1 MMASSGAGDG
11 RSVSSAAAGIG
22 IQSLAVHYPNTLR
35 CNEHLQKPNP
45 GLVQKVECQQVRWL
59 LPQQDV
65 RPNLDSYEREMAK
78 FAADPFGGG
87 AERHV
92 LVPGETTLDLEISAA
107 TEALSAAGLG
117 PGDIDLVLVSSFL
130 PNQIGLGNAALLA
143 RELGISAPAWNIESA
158 SSGGLVALQNA
169 AALIAAGQYEKILV
183 VVSCS
188 YSRVADEASL
198 LSWIMSDGAGAL
210 VVGRVPEGS
219 GFLGFNLVS
228 TAALNDT
235 LSVEPII
242 KSDNQISFQFKE
254 VAAGA
259 AEADPSIRDAAGPA
273 LRDCCEG
280 AARAA
285 GVSITDI
292 DFFVFSTQQA
302 WFPAFCARI
311 LGVDGS
317 RTVNTFSFYGNVGP
331 AVMTANLYHAVQSGK
346 IRDRD
351 LVLLLTVGV
360 ASTAGAIVMRW
371 GEVALGPPPPTSS
384 ELAYQ

>member
-1 MMASSGAGDG
+1 
-11 RSVSSAAAGIG
+11 V
-22 IQSLAVHYPNTLR
+22 LA
-35 CNEHLQKPNP
+35 
-45 GLVQKVECQQVRWL
+45 
-59 LPQQDV
+59 
-65 RPNLDSYEREMAK
+65 
-78 FAADPFGGG
+78 
-87 AERHV
+87 
-92 LVPGETTLDLEISAA
+92 PGETALDLEMSAA
-107 TEALSAAGLG
+107 TAALSAAGLT
-117 PGDIDLVLVSSFL
+117 PDDIDLVLVSSFL
-130 PNQIGLGNAALLA
+130 PNHIGLGNAAILA
-143 RELGISAPAWNIESA
+143 RELGMSAPAWNIESA
-158 SSGGLVALQNA
+158 SSGGLVALQTA

-210 VVGRVPEGS
+210 VVGRVPQGS

-228 TAALNDT
+228 TAGLSDT
-235 LSVEPII
+235 LSVAPVI
-242 KSDNQISFQFKE
+242 KSDNQIGFQFKE
-254 VAAGA
+254 VAAEA
-259 AEADPSIRDAAGPA
+259 ADADPTIRDVAGPA

-285 GVSITDI
+285 GVSVTDI

-311 LGVDGS
+311 LGVDGL

-331 AVMTANLYHAVQSGK
+331 AVMTANLYHAAQSGK

-351 LVLLLTVGV
+351 LVLILTVGV

-371 GEVALGPPPPTSS
+371 GEVALGPPPPVSS
-384 ELAYQ
+384 ALVYQ